1 MHLIL
6 CGVSAI
12 AFLSSGVPLPATKSR
27 SERSLKVDL
36 TDSVQYVKGIGP
48 VRAEALG
55 QIGVETVEDLLYYIP
70 RRYLDRSTI
79 LPIAKVRAGSTVT
92 VIGRVEASGR
102 ARTKKP
108 QFHAILKDKSG
119 FIRLAWFSGLN
130 WVKNVFE
137 ENDLVVASGQITFYR
152 GLQMV
157 HPEFEIISRGT
168 DEDVSGDELIHTG
181 RVIPLYPS
189 TAELKKIRLDSR
201 GFRRVLKPF
210 LDAAP
215 SLLKETLPQEVIKD
229 VGLPSL
235 SDAIKEVH
243 FPADLKSAETA
254 RARLALDELFYL
266 ELMLALRKQKIH
278 REKGITFQK
287 PADLVRGLLKILSFE
302 LTGAQK
308 KVLREISKDM
318 MSENNMHRLLQG
330 DVGSGKTVVALIG
343 MLMAVESGYQAAL
356 MAPTEILAEQHYI
369 TIHQMLESLGVRVGL
384 LTKSVV
390 KAERDEVLEG
400 IRSGE
405 AQVVIGTHA
414 LIQEKVEFSRLGLVV
429 IDEQHRFGVMQR
441 AKLKQKGPSPDVLVM
456 TATPIPR
463 SLAMTAYGDLDVSVI
478 DALPP
483 GRKPIKT
490 SYWIESSK
498 SKMYGFLER
507 ELKAGHQAYIVYPLV
522 EESEKADLK
531 AATESY
537 EFLKEEIF
545 PHRKLALLHGRIK
558 SKEREKVMQAFRRG
572 DYDILVAT
580 TVIEVGVDVH
590 NATVMIIEHAERFGL
605 SQLHQLRG
613 RIGRG
618 ADQSWC
624 LLVGN
629 PPLSQEAEKRLK
641 TMTSTNDGFKISE
654 MDLKLRGPGEFFG
667 TRQHGLPELEIADI
681 VTDAKLLYRARDWAF
696 RIIGEDPKL
705 TKAENQ
711 CIRSTFI
718 RKYKKRFSLVEIG

>member
-1 MHLIL
+1 M
-6 CGVSAI
+6 
-12 AFLSSGVPLPATKSR
+12 PTTKSKT
-27 SERSLKVDL
+27 EKSLKVGL

-48 VRAEALG
+48 VRAEALR
-55 QIGVETVEDLLYYIP
+55 QTGVETVEDLLYYIP

-79 LPIAKVRAGSTVT
+79 LPMAKVRAGSTAT
-92 VIGRVEASGR
+92 VIGRVEAFGR
-102 ARTKKP
+102 ARTRRP
-108 QFHAILKDKSG
+108 QFQVILKDESG
-119 FIRLAWFSGLN
+119 FIRLVWFSKLN

-137 ENDLVVASGQITFYR
+137 ENDLVVASGQVTFYR
-152 GLQMV
+152 GLQMT
-157 HPEFEIISRGT
+157 HPEFETISKKS
-168 DEDVSGDELIHTG
+168 DEDISGDELIHTG

-189 TAELKKIRLDSR
+189 TADLKKVRLDSR

-215 SLLKETLPQEVIKD
+215 SLLKETLPEGVVAD
-229 VGLPSL
+229 AGLPSL
-235 SDAIKEVH
+235 AEAIKKVH
-243 FPADLKSAETA
+243 FPDDLKSAETA
-254 RARLALDELFYL
+254 RARLAFDELFYL
-266 ELMLALRKQKIH
+266 ELMLALRKQRIH
-278 REKGITFQK
+278 REEGIAFQK
-287 PADLVRGLLKILSFE
+287 PGNLVRALLKMLPFE
-302 LTGAQK
+302 LTDAQK

-318 MSENNMHRLLQG
+318 MSDTSMHRLLQG
-330 DVGSGKTVVALIG
+330 DVGSGKTVVALIA

-369 TIHQMLESLGVRVGL
+369 TIHQMLESLGVKVAL
-384 LTKSVV
+384 LTSSVV
-390 KAERDEVLEG
+390 KAERDLVLQS
-400 IRSGE
+400 IKSGE

-414 LIQEKVEFSRLGLVV
+414 LIQENVEFSKLGLVV

-441 AKLKQKGPSPDVLVM
+441 AKLKQKGFSPDVLVM

-463 SLAMTAYGDLDVSVI
+463 SLALTAYGDLDVSVI

-490 SYWIESSK
+490 SYWTENSK
-498 SKMYGFLER
+498 SKMYEFLEA
-507 ELKAGHQAYIVYPLV
+507 ELKAGHQTYIVYPLV

-537 EFLKEEIF
+537 EYLKEEIF

-558 SKEREKVMQAFRRG
+558 SKEREKVMQTFRDG
-572 DYDILVAT
+572 NYDILVTT
-580 TVIEVGVDVH
+580 TVIEVGVDVP
-590 NATVMIIEHAERFGL
+590 NATVMVIEHAERFGL

-641 TMTSTNDGFKISE
+641 TMTATNDGFKISE

-667 TRQHGLPELEIADI
+667 TRQHGLPELRIADI

-705 TKAENQ
+705 SKGENQ

-718 RKYKKRFSLVEIG
+718 RKYKKRFSLVDIG

>member
-1 MHLIL
+1 M
-6 CGVSAI
+6 S
-12 AFLSSGVPLPATKSR
+12 ATKSKTEK
-27 SERSLKVDL
+27 SPKVNL
-36 TDSVQYVKGIGP
+36 TSSVQYVKGIGP
-48 VRAEALG
+48 VKAEALG

-79 LPIAKVRAGSTVT
+79 LPVAKVRVGSTVT

-102 ARTKKP
+102 ARTRKP

-119 FIRLAWFSGLN
+119 FIRLAWFSKLN
-130 WVKNVFE
+130 WVKDVFE
-137 ENDLVVASGQITFYR
+137 ENDLVVASGQVTFYR

-157 HPEFEIISRGT
+157 HPEFEIISRGSE
-168 DEDVSGDELIHTG
+168 EDVSGDELIHTG

-189 TAELKKIRLDSR
+189 TAELKKVRLDSR
-201 GFRRVLKPF
+201 GFRRVMKP
-210 LDAAP
+210 LLAAAP
-215 SLLKETLPQEVIKD
+215 SLLTETLPQDVIRD
-229 VGLPSL
+229 VGLTSL
-235 SDAIKEVH
+235 SDAIREVH
-243 FPADLKSAETA
+243 FPTDLKSAETA
-254 RARLALDELFYL
+254 RARLAFDELFYL

-318 MSENNMHRLLQG
+318 MSEGSMHRLLQG
-330 DVGSGKTVVALIG
+330 DVGSGKTIVALIA
-343 MLMAVESGYQAAL
+343 MLMAVENGYQAAL

-369 TIHQMLESLGVRVGL
+369 TIHQMLESLGVKVGL

-414 LIQEKVEFSRLGLVV
+414 LIQEKVEFSKLGLVV

-490 SYWIESSK
+490 SYWTESSK
-498 SKMYGFLER
+498 SRMYGFLER

-537 EFLKEEIF
+537 EYLKEKIF
-545 PHRKLALLHGRIK
+545 PHRKPALLHGRIK
-558 SKEREKVMQAFRRG
+558 SREREKVMQAFRRG
-572 DYDILVAT
+572 DYDVLVAT
-580 TVIEVGVDVH
+580 TVIEVGVDVP
-590 NATVMIIEHAERFGL
+590 NATVMVIEHAERFGL

-629 PPLSQEAEKRLK
+629 PPLSPEAEKRLK
-641 TMTSTNDGFKISE
+641 TMTATNDGFKISE

-667 TRQHGLPELEIADI
+667 TRQHGLPELKIADI

-696 RIIGEDPKL
+696 RIVGEDPKL
-705 TKAENQ
+705 RSAENG

-718 RKYKKRFSLVEIG
+718 RKYKKRFALVDIG